1 MGKKL
6 KEKQAK
12 EIEEHEAEIQREQ
25 EMLQRELEEK
35 KLAKQKIIELSQKL
49 DDVGK
54 EIAKQE
60 GLVLVEK
67 MTLKKSSESEDDEEE
82 EAKKEEQEEKMEEES
97 SDEDVDSEGN
107 LIVKKDGA
115 PKKSKPANQV
125 QKSD

>member
-1 MGKKL
+1 MG

-25 EMLQRELEEK
+25 EMLQRELEDK

-54 EIAKQE
+54 EIAKEE

-67 MTLKKSSESEDDEEE
+67 MTLKKSSESEEEDEQEEE
-82 EAKKEEQEEKMEEES
+82 ENKETAKKEEEKMEEES

-107 LIVKKDGA
+107 LIVKKCDN
-115 PKKSKPANQV
+115 KKSKPV
-125 QKSD
+125 QK